1 NQLPS
6 TLVSFINIPPN
17 TPSLL
22 DADGKL
28 VWSENGGAFSN
39 PLNALFMPSTAETGN
54 LITNLSLG
62 YELLEGLHM
71 RLSGGYNLIQAN
83 DSRFVPKSALNPNGN
98 VVESSSTFANATN
111 HNWILEPQVEYTT
124 AVGKGNLSLLLG
136 TTLQSST
143 NQLYA
148 IDASGFQND
157 ALLGATEFATNV
169 ATSTSLV
176 EYRYQAAFGR
186 VKCSYD

>member
-1 NQLPS
+1 
-6 TLVSFINIPPN
+6 
-17 TPSLL
+17 
-22 DADGKL
+22 
-28 VWSENGGAFSN
+28 
-39 PLNALFMPSTAETGN
+39 
-54 LITNLSLG
+54 
-62 YELLEGLHM
+62 
-71 RLSGGYNLIQAN
+71 
-83 DSRFVPKSALNPNGN
+83 FVPKSALNPNGN

-186 VKCSYD
+186 VNYNYDSKYLLNLTARRDGSSRFGPEKRVANFAAKQHESIICDRCQWISERCTFGGN